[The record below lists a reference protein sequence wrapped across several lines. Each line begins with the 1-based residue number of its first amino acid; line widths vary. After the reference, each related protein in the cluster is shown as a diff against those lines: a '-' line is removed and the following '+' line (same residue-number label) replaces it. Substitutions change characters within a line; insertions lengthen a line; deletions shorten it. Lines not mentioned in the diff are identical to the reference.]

1 MEDNIGTGFDW
12 YILILFARIL
22 VEKERERERD
32 DADVVTSVNDVASP
46 SS

>member
-22 VEKERERERD
+22 GERERERD